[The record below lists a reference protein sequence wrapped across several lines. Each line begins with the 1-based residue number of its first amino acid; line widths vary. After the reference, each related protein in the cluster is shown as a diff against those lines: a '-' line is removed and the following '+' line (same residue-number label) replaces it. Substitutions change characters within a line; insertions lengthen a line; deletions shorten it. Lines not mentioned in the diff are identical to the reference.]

1 MGSSFTSFLWFLPF
15 SAASNDLWFTVPQ
28 SAIRRGP
35 HTRPCHHV
43 HRWHPY
49 HLNFKPPSPDV
60 IGLSSLIT
68 TFLYTLILQSINLY
82 YPAPSICL
90 HFLLWAAYIRSH
102 AMGPHSSGSLVKL
115 STLDEPEFGFSVRY
129 INPTALVEKIT
140 QVQPTVST

>member
-1 MGSSFTSFLWFLPF
+1 MVH
-15 SAASNDLWFTVPQ
+15 SASVSHSPW
-28 SAIRRGP
+28 P

-68 TFLYTLILQSINLY
+68 TILHTLILQSINLY

-90 HFLLWAAYIRSH
+90 HFLLWAAYIARSH

-129 INPTALVEKIT
+129 INPTALVEKKKKIT
-140 QVQPTVST
+140 QVSQLFPLKLMMSAVIADSKSFD